1 MLDDMTDDWSD
12 EETEDP
18 LVADTRNF
26 SKVEKWTRDGAK
38 APAQAKFQG
47 GGNPAVV
54 FRRRLRKPGDGSRS
68 GQQAPNLL
76 DAKSID

>member
-1 MLDDMTDDWSD
+1 VLDDMTDDWSD

-38 APAQAKFQG
+38 VDSLLYA
-47 GGNPAVV
+47 GN
-54 FRRRLRKPGDGSRS
+54 
-68 GQQAPNLL
+68 NL
-76 DAKSID
+76 DARTAPSPVFEGGCAGIRLW